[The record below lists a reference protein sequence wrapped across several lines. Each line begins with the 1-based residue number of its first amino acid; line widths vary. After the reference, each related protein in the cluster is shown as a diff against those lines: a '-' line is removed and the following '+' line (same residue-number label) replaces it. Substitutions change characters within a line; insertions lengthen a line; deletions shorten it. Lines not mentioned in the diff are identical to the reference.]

1 MLELFPEQAD
11 AARRAC
17 EGGTLTFGLGMTDA
31 EMPAWLRGIGLRLL
45 ETALHG
51 AQLRAH
57 FLELAVW

>member
-1 MLELFPEQAD
+1 MLKLFPEQAD
-11 AARRAC
+11 AARGVARS
-17 EGGTLTFGLGMTDA
+17 GTLTFGLGMTDT
-31 EMPAWLRGIGLRLL
+31 EMPAWLHIGLRLL